1 MTLKL
6 SRSGTE
12 TTTRWEAISRV
23 PRSARARIGAP
34 LVASLF
40 RRAVSDLPMRVEYPG
55 GAVCGAGLD
64 GPRLIVHR
72 PNAFHARIAEA
83 GLIGFGEAYM
93 AGDWS
98 APDLSAALTVLA
110 SRIDTMVPSSLQRL
124 RAVCLPRLPRSQRG
138 TRSGAQ
144 ANIAHHYD
152 LSNEFF
158 GLFLDRTMTYS
169 SALFATLDTPPRP
182 EDLAQAQIR
191 KIDRLLD
198 EARVTAGTRL
208 LEIGTGWGELAIRAA
223 ARGAKVYSVTL
234 SRRQQILARERIE
247 AAGFSD
253 SVTVALQDYRDV
265 TGRYDAI
272 VSVEMIE
279 AVGYEYLA
287 EYMRTLDRL
296 LAPGGRIALQAITM
310 PHDRMI
316 ASRRTYTW
324 VHKYIFPGGFLPS
337 TKLLT
342 DVTVEHTGLR
352 ITGRYCFGQHY
363 AHTLRLW
370 LQQFTAYSAG
380 AEALGFDRTF
390 RRMWRLYLAYSEA
403 GFASGYLD
411 VQQLVLERDS

>member
-1 MTLKL
+1 MTLNQ
-6 SRSGTE
+6 SRPEARTS
-12 TTTRWEAISRV
+12 TRWEAITRV
-23 PRSARARIGAP
+23 PRSARTRVGAP
-34 LVASLF
+34 VVAALF

-55 GAVCGAGLD
+55 GKVFGAGSD
-64 GPRLIVHR
+64 GPRLLIHR
-72 PNAFHARIAEA
+72 PNDFHARIADA

-110 SRIDTMVPSSLQRL
+110 ARIGTLVPAPLQRF
-124 RAVCLPRLPRSQRG
+124 RALCLPRLPRAQRG
-138 TRSGAQ
+138 TREGAQ

-169 SALFATLDTPPRP
+169 SALFDTLSPAPDSI
-182 EDLAQAQIR
+182 DLAQAQIR

-198 EARVTAGTRL
+198 QAGVKEGTRL

-223 ARGAKVYSVTL
+223 ARGARVYTVTL
-234 SRRQQILARERIE
+234 SREQQLLARERIE
-247 AAGFSD
+247 AAGLAD
-253 SVTVALQDYRDV
+253 RVTVALQDYRDV

-279 AVGYEYLA
+279 AVGYEYLP
-287 EYMRTLDRL
+287 EYLRTLDRL
-296 LAPGGRIALQAITM
+296 LAKDGRIALQAITM
-310 PHDRMI
+310 PHDRMV
-316 ASRRTYTW
+316 ASRHTYTW

-337 TKLLT
+337 TQLLT
-342 DVTVEHTGLR
+342 AVAAEHTGLQ
-352 ITGRYCFGQHY
+352 ITDRYSFGQHY

-370 LQQFTAYSAG
+370 LQQFTAHTSG
-380 AEALGFDRTF
+380 ADALGFDQTF

-411 VQQLVLERDS
+411 VQQIVLQR